1 MFTCSDIHICS
12 SLSND
17 RLTFSVNDFKNIGI
31 KTRSQQIEHLTYYI
45 EYTKYDFD
53 KGLQRRNKNKRKNMH
68 MILHN
73 NIWTKNIYLILS
85 H

>member
-1 MFTCSDIHICS
+1 MFACSDIHICS

-31 KTRSQQIEHLTYYI
+31 KTRSQQIEHLTFGCSLVLTYYI

-53 KGLQRRNKNKRKNMH
+53 KGLQRRNKKKH
-68 MILHN
+68 AYDIA
-73 NIWTKNIYLILS
+73 
-85 H
+85 